1 MLSNQEERK
10 QIKSKTETRGA
21 LLLFQTEK
29 KEKWLLQINIV
40 AEKYAQP
47 NELKDISLLKKKK
60 SKMYTLRL

>member
-1 MLSNQEERK
+1 M
-10 QIKSKTETRGA
+10 ETWVV

-60 SKMYTLRL
+60 SKMYTLKL